1 MGFTFGGNGGS
12 KKEKKPERKSSERSK
27 GSSGDFYIPDPD
39 DLDDMHV
46 DEGGTNEFL
55 ELGERNIILILPPS
69 RESGLRVPWAEC
81 YRHFMF
87 DKNMTKWLGIEEW
100 PETVDME
107 YLCRKE
113 THGKPCAVCD
123 KAAELKKG
131 TTRDK
136 QIGSKWYPA
145 MKCVANAVVPSG
157 AGGKSIVKPFRFG
170 KSIRNPL
177 LQALKDGDTFCDPT
191 ALMPIR
197 ILKRGTGMKTRYDV
211 KVLLRED
218 TVRIKQEWVDNM
230 FDLNSYMPSEMD
242 SDEADEIFDDLFIEY
257 GSSKRSSKSDD
268 EEKYGFAGRGK
279 SDDDGD
285 DDDNPR
291 W

>member
-1 MGFTFGGNGGS
+1 
-12 KKEKKPERKSSERSK
+12 
-27 GSSGDFYIPDPD
+27 
-39 DLDDMHV
+39 
-46 DEGGTNEFL
+46 
-55 ELGERNIILILPPS
+55 
-69 RESGLRVPWAEC
+69 
-81 YRHFMF
+81 
-87 DKNMTKWLGIEEW
+87 
-100 PETVDME
+100 
-107 YLCRKE
+107 
-113 THGKPCAVCD
+113 
-123 KAAELKKG
+123 
-131 TTRDK
+131 
-136 QIGSKWYPA
+136 
-145 MKCVANAVVPSG
+145 
-157 AGGKSIVKPFRFG
+157 
-170 KSIRNPL
+170 
-177 LQALKDGDTFCDPT
+177 
-191 ALMPIR
+191 
-197 ILKRGTGMKTRYDV
+197 MKTRYDV